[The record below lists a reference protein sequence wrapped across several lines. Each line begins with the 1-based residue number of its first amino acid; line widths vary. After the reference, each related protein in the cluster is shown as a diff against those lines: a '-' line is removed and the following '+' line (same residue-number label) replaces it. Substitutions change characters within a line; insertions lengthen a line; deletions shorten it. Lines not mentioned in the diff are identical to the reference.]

1 MESNFNPLGF
11 GYDWI
16 AQTLYIVGRT
26 TQGKTNIWRVFRLY
40 PDGITRIFGGNDDV
54 PFDVQ
59 MSVII
64 NPFNG

>member
-26 TQGKTNIWRVFRLY
+26 IQGKLTYGEYSYYIMMVL
-40 PDGITRIFGGNDDV
+40 
-54 PFDVQ
+54 Q
-59 MSVII
+59 E
-64 NPFNG
+64 

>member
-11 GYDWI
+11 GYDCI
-16 AQTLYIVGRT
+16 TQTLYIVGRT
-26 TQGKTNIWRVFRLY
+26 TQGKINILRVFRLY
-40 PDGITRIFGGNDDV
+40 HDGITRIVSGNDVPSDV
-54 PFDVQ
+54 E